1 MSKESAKLLSVLIK
15 EIITDRFKKM
25 ARDENLTKFLSSKIE
40 PAKLVDFHVS
50 AEREALQL
58 SVDRVE
64 SALAGSDLDR
74 ALKEVALRI
83 QSNFQA
89 IYGSDVLPINQA
101 PELLLA
107 RSLWLRSRVDFYT
120 RWINVKA
127 SEGSAKD
134 LALAAFR
141 SEKAFRKFLDQIFA
155 ADENLCKEVVRSTNP
170 TFRLLMKKQFELET
184 QQARLLWDACSKSWF
199 KAKKELSDV

>member
-1 MSKESAKLLSVLIK
+1 MSAESAKLLSVLIK

-25 ARDENLTKFLSSKIE
+25 ARDEKLTKFLASKIE

-58 SVDRVE
+58 SVERVE
-64 SALAGSDLDR
+64 ESLAGGELDR
-74 ALKEVALRI
+74 AIQEAALRV
-83 QSNFQA
+83 QTNFQQ

-101 PELLLA
+101 PELLVA
-107 RSLWLRSRVDFYT
+107 RSQWLRSRVDFYT

-141 SEKAFRKFLDQIFA
+141 SEKAFRKYLEQIFS
-155 ADENLCKEVVRSTNP
+155 ADETLCQEVVRSTNP
-170 TFRLLMKKQFELET
+170 TFRLLMKKQFELESE
-184 QQARLLWDACSKSWF
+184 QARLLWDACSKTWF
-199 KAKKELSDV
+199 KAKRELSDA